1 MKLSFPLSLSLF
13 AFAAALFFPVADLL
27 ASDGE
32 DYYASY
38 WKCSDGNTYGLV
50 ANGNQRALYLPTG
63 QAPIFFSGMKKGNT
77 YVGTVY
83 CNNQQIRV
91 SGPISNNQTRV
102 TLYANDGRTWIL
114 NFSHK

>member
-1 MKLSFPLSLSLF
+1 MNTRFAFSLSLV
-13 AFAAALFFPVADLL
+13 AFAAALFLPTAP
-27 ASDGE
+27 AKGSDGE

-63 QAPIFFSGMKKGNT
+63 QAPIFFSGMKRGNS

-83 CNNQQIRV
+83 CNNQQIPV

-102 TLYANDGRTWIL
+102 TLYAKDGRIWVL

>member
-1 MKLSFPLSLSLF
+1 MKLSLPLSFSLL
-13 AFAAALFFPVADLL
+13 AFAAVFFLPATALR
-27 ASDGE
+27 ASDGQ

-63 QAPIFFSGMKKGNT
+63 QAPIFFSGMKSGNS

-83 CNNQQIRV
+83 CNNQQIPVR
-91 SGPISNNQTRV
+91 GPISNNQTRV
-102 TLYANDGRTWIL
+102 TLYANDGRTWVL

>member
-1 MKLSFPLSLSLF
+1 MKTTFAISLVALF
-13 AFAAALFFPVADLL
+13 AGLFLSTSSVE
-27 ASDGE
+27 ASDGQ
-32 DYYASY
+32 DYYSSF

-50 ANGNQRALYLPTG
+50 ANGNNRSLYLPTG
-63 QAPIFFSGMKKGNT
+63 QSPIFFSGRKKGET

-83 CNNQQIRV
+83 LGNQRIAV

-102 TLYANDGRTWIL
+102 TLWSSDGRSWVL

>member
-1 MKLSFPLSLSLF
+1 MKSTLALSLF
-13 AFAAALFFPVADLL
+13 ALFASLFLTAPTAT
-27 ASDGE
+27 ASDGQ
-32 DYYASY
+32 DYYSSY

-50 ANGNQRALYLPTG
+50 ADGNKRALYLPTG
-63 QAPIFFSGMKKGNT
+63 QSPIFFSGKKQGET

-83 CNNQQIRV
+83 VGNQQIPV

-102 TLYANDGRTWIL
+102 TLWSNDGRSWVL

>member
-1 MKLSFPLSLSLF
+1 MKTTLALSLF
-13 AFAAALFFPVADLL
+13 ALIATLFLPAASLE
-27 ASDGE
+27 ASDGQ
-32 DYYASY
+32 DYYSSF

-50 ANGNQRALYLPTG
+50 ASGNKRSLYLPTG
-63 QAPIFFSGMKKGNT
+63 QSPIFFSGMKQGET

-83 CNNQQIRV
+83 LGNQQIPV

-102 TLYANDGRTWIL
+102 TLWSGDGRSWVL